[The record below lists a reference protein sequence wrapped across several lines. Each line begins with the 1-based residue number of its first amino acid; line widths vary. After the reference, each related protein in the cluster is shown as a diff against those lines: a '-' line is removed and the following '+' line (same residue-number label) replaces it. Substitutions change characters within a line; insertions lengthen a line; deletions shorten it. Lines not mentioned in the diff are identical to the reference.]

1 MGRWHAGRPGAD
13 DAGTVRFLDSST
25 ARCPSEWTAAP
36 VSLTWLP
43 AGQTFPFMSRAE
55 PSRRSFLRGALF
67 AATGLIGSGTL
78 LEQGRLVADW
88 AGDPDP
94 EPPNE
99 EVARI
104 LREIS
109 AGKPI
114 RRGHVSLDM
123 PVAAEDGRIV
133 PVIIESDLPMSP
145 ERYVKSIHLVVDHNP
160 DAHLAAFHLTPA
172 VGSVSISTRIKMKR
186 TTWVRALA
194 RTSDDEIWAAY
205 ARVQVT
211 LNGCG

>member
-1 MGRWHAGRPGAD
+1 
-13 DAGTVRFLDSST
+13 
-25 ARCPSEWTAAP
+25 
-36 VSLTWLP
+36 
-43 AGQTFPFMSRAE
+43 MSYGDE
-55 PSRRSFLRGALF
+55 PSRRSFLRGALL
-67 AATGLIGSGTL
+67 AATGLIGSGSL
-78 LEQGRLVADW
+78 LGDGRLLARW
-88 AGDPDP
+88 PGDPDP
-94 EPPNE
+94 EAPNE

-109 AGKPI
+109 GGKPI

-123 PVAAEDGRIV
+123 PVLAEDGRIV
-133 PVIIESDLPMSP
+133 PVIIESDLPMTA
-145 ERYVKSIHLVVDHNP
+145 ERYVKSIHLIVDHNP

-172 VGSVSISTRIKMKR
+172 IGSVSISTRIKMKR

-194 RTSDDEIWAAY
+194 KTSDDETWAAY

>member
-1 MGRWHAGRPGAD
+1 M
-13 DAGTVRFLDSST
+13 SS
-25 ARCPSEWTAAP
+25 RN
-36 VSLTWLP
+36 
-43 AGQTFPFMSRAE
+43 E
-55 PSRRSFLRGALF
+55 PSRRSFLRGTLL
-67 AATGLIGSGTL
+67 AATGLIGSGSL
-78 LEQGRLVADW
+78 LANGRLLADW

-94 EPPNE
+94 EAPNE

-133 PVIIESDLPMSP
+133 PVIIESDLPMTP
-145 ERYVKSIHLVVDHNP
+145 ERYVKSIHLIVDHNP
-160 DAHLAAFHLTPA
+160 DAHLAAFYLTPA
-172 VGSVSISTRIKMKR
+172 IGSVSISTRIKMKR

-194 RTSDDEIWAAY
+194 KTSDDEIWAAY
-205 ARVQVT
+205 TRVQVT

>member
-1 MGRWHAGRPGAD
+1 MFTSHRD
-13 DAGTVRFLDSST
+13 
-25 ARCPSEWTAAP
+25 
-36 VSLTWLP
+36 
-43 AGQTFPFMSRAE
+43 E
-55 PSRRSFLRGALF
+55 PSRRSFLRGALL
-67 AATGLIGSGTL
+67 ATAGLIGSGPLTGG
-78 LEQGRLVADW
+78 GRVLAQW

-94 EPPNE
+94 EAPNE

-109 AGKPI
+109 GGKPI

-133 PVIIESDLPMSP
+133 PVIIESDLPMTP
-145 ERYVKSIHLVVDHNP
+145 ERYIKSIHLVVDHNP

-172 VGSVSISTRIKMKR
+172 IGSVSISTRIKMKR
-186 TTWVRALA
+186 TTWVRAIA
-194 RTSDDEIWAAY
+194 RTSDDEVWAAY
-205 ARVQVT
+205 TRVQVT